1 MSETVARLAA
11 LVRARSFAEGDF
23 TLASGKKSRFYFNL
37 KPTMMTGEGAWLCAR
52 AFLDA
57 LRPDEADL
65 IGGLEMGAVP
75 IVAATAALAQ
85 AEGRRLDAFFVRKQP
100 KEHGTR
106 ATVEGLAPGETLE
119 GRRIVIAEDVT
130 TTGGSALKAIEA
142 VRAAGGRADIVLTLL
157 DREDGARELFAQHG
171 VTLRAILTARQVAS
185 PA

>member
-130 TTGGSALKAIEA
+130 TTGGSAMKAVESLREA
-142 VRAAGGRADIVLTLL
+142 GADIAFVLTMV
-157 DREDGARELFAQHG
+157 DREEGAAETFKEAGLVFRSIF
-171 VTLRAILTARQVAS
+171 RASEFLKG
-185 PA
+185 